1 MYFLPAQLSLA
12 PHQNLSLIK
21 NMDLLLKKVKA
32 KRILLNPEATSHC
45 LRPLRPLLV
54 LVNGHLRLEIKSN
67 V

>member
-1 MYFLPAQLSLA
+1 VLFSPRPAQPA

-54 LVNGHLRLEIKSN
+54 LVNGLLRLEIKSN